1 MCAIRYK
8 ALDHRP
14 VTLHEDEHGRTPH
27 RLPRGPLQRLGTAVL
42 QRLLAKLEWGQLR
55 VITPEGMV
63 VAHSSASDHAQSAR
77 DDGSQ
82 TPGAGAEATLVLHR
96 WRTLSRLLRDGDI
109 GFAES
114 YIDGDWSS
122 PDLAALIALA
132 ARNRDALDRTLSGT
146 WWRRIADRRKHR
158 NRENTRRGSRRNIA
172 EHYDLG
178 NAFYS
183 AWLDAS
189 MCYSSA
195 IFPCDLTPQQT
206 DAPPAPAQTLEAAQ
220 ARKLDEIERMLLL
233 QGGERV
239 LEIGCGWG
247 ALAIRLAQRGC
258 HVLALTLSEEQY
270 NETRARVAAAGLS
283 DRITVRMQD
292 YRDVDGIFDRI
303 VSIEMFEAVGESY
316 WNTYYRKLSACLRP
330 GGLAVLQVIT
340 IDESRFDAYREDVD
354 FIQRYVFPGGMLPAP
369 SHLHSLGDAVS
380 LPLLRA
386 RRFGLSYAATLAEW
400 RQRFLQRWPDIQT
413 LGFDERFRRLWEYYL
428 AYCEGGF
435 AAGAL
440 DVGLYQYRRG
450 GTAIGGIE
458 GLSRSDTGS

>member
-1 MCAIRYK
+1 
-8 ALDHRP
+8 
-14 VTLHEDEHGRTPH
+14 VTLYRDENTRMPH
-27 RLPRGPLQRLGTAVL
+27 RLGRGPLQRLGTAVL
-42 QRLLAKLEWGQLR
+42 QRLLARLEWGQLR

-63 VAHSSASDHAQSAR
+63 VAHSSVSDQSRSGREGGAK
-77 DDGSQ
+77 
-82 TPGAGAEATLVLHR
+82 TPVAGAEATLVLHR
-96 WRTLSRLLRDGDI
+96 WRTLLRLLRDGDI

-132 ARNRDALDRTLSGT
+132 ARNREALNGTLSGT
-146 WWRRIADRRKHR
+146 WWRRIADRRQHR
-158 NRENTRRGSRRNIA
+158 NRENTRHGSRRNIA
-172 EHYDLG
+172 DHYDLG
-178 NAFYS
+178 NAFYTK
-183 AWLDAS
+183 WLDAS
-189 MCYSSA
+189 MCYSSGV
-195 IFPCDLTPQQT
+195 FPCDL
-206 DAPPAPAQTLEAAQ
+206 PAQQSMTSPTLEAAQ
-220 ARKLDEIERMLLL
+220 ARKLDEIERLLML

-258 HVLALTLSEEQY
+258 DVLALTLSEEQF
-270 NETRARVAAAGLS
+270 NETRTRVAAAGLS
-283 DRITVRMQD
+283 DRVTVKMQD
-292 YRDVDGIFDRI
+292 YRDVDGVFDRI

-316 WNTYYRKLSACLRP
+316 WNAYYQKLSACLRP

-340 IDESRFDAYREDVD
+340 IDESRFDAYRDDVD

-380 LPLLRA
+380 LPLLRE
-386 RRFGLSYAATLAEW
+386 RRFGQSYAATLAEW
-400 RQRFLQRWPDIQT
+400 RHRFLQQWPEILT
-413 LGFDERFRRLWEYYL
+413 LGFDDRFRRLWEYYL

-450 GTAIGGIE
+450 D
-458 GLSRSDTGS
+458 GLPHP